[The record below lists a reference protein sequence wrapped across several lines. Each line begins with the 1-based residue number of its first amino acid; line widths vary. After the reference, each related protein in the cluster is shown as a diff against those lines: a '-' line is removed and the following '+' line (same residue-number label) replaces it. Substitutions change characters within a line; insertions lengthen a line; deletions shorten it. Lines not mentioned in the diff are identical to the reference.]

1 MKEYLDKLEEI
12 FTNGTVKTD
21 RTGVGTKS
29 IFGMQMRFDLREEF
43 PVVTT
48 KKIHL
53 KSIVHELL
61 WMISGDNR
69 ITRMREAGVSIWEE
83 WAGFG
88 GDVGRTYGQQ
98 WRHWSIPVH
107 INVPSEFAVQSRSGT
122 QLDQLQTIIN
132 AIKKYP
138 DSRRLL
144 VTAWNPAEIHRTPL
158 PPCHVM
164 FQFYVVNG
172 ELSCSVYQR
181 K

>member
-1 MKEYLDKLEEI
+1 MKEYLDKLEDI
-12 FTNGTVKTD
+12 FTNGTAKTD

-53 KSIVHELL
+53 KSVVHELL

-69 ITRMREAGVSIWEE
+69 ITRMRKAGVSIWEE

-88 GDVGRTYGQQ
+88 GNVGRTYGQQ
-98 WRHWSIPVH
+98 WRHWSIPAH
-107 INVPSEFAVQSRSGT
+107 INIPSEFVVRSKGGME
-122 QLDQLQTIIN
+122 LDQLKTVIN
-132 AIKKYP
+132 AIKNYP